1 VNVKSKT
8 WAEDQL
14 FGLRFCNMK
23 FPTGKPAVEIKYI
36 ISDEDILT
44 SGTVDYSKDI
54 PAKASTMEIQVQRD
68 VVTTGFD

>member
-1 VNVKSKT
+1 
-8 WAEDQL
+8 
-14 FGLRFCNMK
+14 MK